1 MDLLSIAGLLVA
13 LAGIVLGQVAEGGS
27 LASLVQGAA
36 FLTVVGG
43 TFGATMLQHRLPT
56 FVDGMRMVRWIVT
69 PPPPRGPELTV
80 MLAQWSAIVR
90 RDGVLALERRIG
102 DLDDAFLRN
111 GLQLL
116 VDGLEP
122 AKIRDAL
129 EVEIEGFEERLAGA
143 ARVWEAA
150 GGYAP
155 TIGIIGA
162 VLGLIHVMENLSD
175 PSKLGGGIA
184 TAFVAT
190 VYGVGL
196 ANLVLL
202 PIAGK
207 LRALGEGLV
216 RERELFVDGL
226 TAIAVGENA
235 RVMQARLEGY
245 LG

>member
-1 MDLLSIAGLLVA
+1 MDLLSIAGLAVA
-13 LAGIVLGQVAEGGS
+13 LAGIALGQLAEGGG
-27 LASLVQGAA
+27 LASLAQGAA
-36 FLTVVGG
+36 FLIVVGG
-43 TFGATMLQHRLPT
+43 TFGATMLQHRLAT
-56 FVDGMRMVRWIVT
+56 FVAGMRMAAWVVT
-69 PPPPRGPELTV
+69 PPPARGRELIR
-80 MLAQWSAIVR
+80 MLAEWSAVAR
-90 RDGVLALERRIG
+90 KDGVLALERRLAELG
-102 DLDDAFLRN
+102 DSFVRN

-122 AKIRDAL
+122 DKIRSAL
-129 EVEIEGFEERLAGA
+129 EVEIEAYQERLGAA

-162 VLGLIHVMENLSD
+162 VLGLIHVMEHLSD
-175 PSKLGGGIA
+175 PSQLGGGIA

-207 LRALGEGLV
+207 LRALGDALV
-216 RERELFVDGL
+216 RERELYVDGL
-226 TAIAVGENA
+226 AGIALGENPRLIA
-235 RVMQARLEGY
+235 TRLEGY
-245 LG
+245 L

>member
-1 MDLLSIAGLLVA
+1 MDLLSIAGLAVA
-13 LAGIVLGQVAEGGS
+13 LAGIVLGQLAEGGS
-27 LASLVQGAA
+27 PASLAQGAA
-36 FLTVVGG
+36 LLIVVGG
-43 TFGATMLQHRLPT
+43 TFGATMLQHRLPV
-56 FVDGMRMVRWIVT
+56 FMAGMRMAAWVVT
-69 PPPPRGPELTV
+69 PPPTRARELIS
-80 MLAQWSAIVR
+80 LLSEWSAISR
-90 RDGVLALERRIG
+90 KDGVLALERR
-102 DLDDAFLRN
+102 LDEVRDPFLRN

-122 AKIRDAL
+122 DKIRDAL
-129 EVEIEGFEERLAGA
+129 EIEIQGFEERLGAA

-175 PSKLGGGIA
+175 PAKLGGGIA

-196 ANLVLL
+196 ANLVFL
-202 PIAGK
+202 PVAGK

-226 TAIAVGENA
+226 TAIALGENP
-235 RVMQARLEGY
+235 RLIETRLEGY

>member
-1 MDLLSIAGLLVA
+1 MDLLSVAGLTVA
-13 LAGIVLGQVAEGGS
+13 LAGIVLGQLAEGGS
-27 LASLVQGAA
+27 PASLAQGAA
-36 FLTVVGG
+36 LLIVVGG
-43 TFGATMLQHRLPT
+43 TFGATMLQHRLPI
-56 FVDGMRMVRWIVT
+56 FMAGMRMAAWVIT
-69 PPPPRGPELTV
+69 PPPARGRDLIRLLTEWGV
-80 MLAQWSAIVR
+80 VAR
-90 RDGVLALERRIG
+90 KDGVLALERRLG
-102 DLDDAFLRN
+102 ETPDPFVRN

-122 AKIRDAL
+122 EKIRDAL
-129 EVEIEGFEERLAGA
+129 EIEIQGFEEQLGAA

-162 VLGLIHVMENLSD
+162 VLGLIHVMENLTD

-196 ANLVLL
+196 ANLVFL

-207 LRALGEGLV
+207 LRALSEGLV

-226 TAIAVGENA
+226 TAIATGESP
-235 RVMQARLEGY
+235 RLIETRLEGY

>member
-1 MDLLSIAGLLVA
+1 MDLLSIAGLAVA
-13 LAGIVLGQVAEGGS
+13 LAGIVLGQLAEGGS
-27 LASLVQGAA
+27 PASLAQGAA
-36 FLTVVGG
+36 LLIVLGG
-43 TFGATMLQHRLPT
+43 TFGATMLQHRLPV
-56 FVDGMRMVRWIVT
+56 FLAGMRMAAWVVA
-69 PPPPRGPELTV
+69 PPRARSRELIGL
-80 MLAQWSAIVR
+80 LAQWSAIAR
-90 RDGVLALERRIG
+90 KDGTLALERR
-102 DLDDAFLRN
+102 LEEVDDPFVRS

-116 VDGLEP
+116 IDGLEP
-122 AKIRDAL
+122 DKIRAAL
-129 EVEIEGFEERLAGA
+129 EVEIEGFADRLAAA

-162 VLGLIHVMENLSD
+162 VLGLIHVMENLTD

-196 ANLVLL
+196 ANLVFL

-207 LRALGEGLV
+207 LRALGDDLV

-226 TAIAVGENA
+226 TAIAVGENPRLIA
-235 RVMQARLEGY
+235 TRLEGY
-245 LG
+245 VS